1 MVEER
6 TYQLPVYSIMV
17 GPVHTTHAP
26 RPALNMLP
34 QVLLCHVDICVQQVD
49 VLARTLRLSVTA
61 LCHHHPHV
69 GAVPARSH
77 AAVHDARALPAS
89 PEPFPR
95 RLPVRC
101 VQLFK
106 HSRSNDDKCGLVL
119 VVVGSINGCLMGA
132 RVPRC
137 GASAPRRRV

>member
-1 MVEER
+1 MVEQR
-6 TYQLPVYSIMV
+6 THQLPVYSIMV
-17 GPVHTTHAP
+17 GPVHSTYAP
-26 RPALNMLP
+26 RAALNMPP

-69 GAVPARSH
+69 GAVLACSH
-77 AAVHDARALPAS
+77 AAVHDARALPTS

-95 RLPVRC
+95 RLPVSC

-106 HSRSNDDKCGLVL
+106 HPWPNDDKCGLVL
-119 VVVGSINGCLMGA
+119 VVVGSINGHSDG
-132 RVPRC
+132 RGR
-137 GASAPRRRV
+137 